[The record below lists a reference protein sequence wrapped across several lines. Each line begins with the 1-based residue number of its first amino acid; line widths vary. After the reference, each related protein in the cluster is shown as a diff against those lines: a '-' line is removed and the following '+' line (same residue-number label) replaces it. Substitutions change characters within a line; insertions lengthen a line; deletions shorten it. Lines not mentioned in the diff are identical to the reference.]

1 MAQNERIVGLLAW
14 RTDRKNLRENLEGLR
29 QNSAISKGG
38 ALNQR
43 EIMIFLQDLLDALFS
58 ILMDGNMKEYDE
70 SILSGLAT
78 LIQLLA
84 NERFKHFQAVLETYI
99 QECFSHTLAAV
110 RLIALV
116 TKRIETRIT
125 QLQFSSAQSDVSD
138 RYAGK
143 KNIIKMFFWR
153 NRTFQFLGFKPMTPF
168 FGRSKFCPNDFL
180 SKRFFCTMIFI
191 SFESLGPRP

>member
-1 MAQNERIVGLLAW
+1 MVNTQLCSTKLAQNERIVGLLAW
-14 RTDRKNLRENLEGLR
+14 RTDRQHLRENLDGLR
-29 QNSAISKGG
+29 QNNTMSSKGG
-38 ALNQR
+38 TQLNQR

-70 SILSGLAT
+70 AILSGLST

-99 QECFSHTLAAV
+99 REHFSHTLAAV
-110 RLIALV
+110 RLIALI
-116 TKRIETRIT
+116 TRRIETRIT

-143 KNIIKMFFWR
+143 
-153 NRTFQFLGFKPMTPF
+153 FQLWLHQI
-168 FGRSKFCPNDFL
+168 D
-180 SKRFFCTMIFI
+180 
-191 SFESLGPRP
+191 SF